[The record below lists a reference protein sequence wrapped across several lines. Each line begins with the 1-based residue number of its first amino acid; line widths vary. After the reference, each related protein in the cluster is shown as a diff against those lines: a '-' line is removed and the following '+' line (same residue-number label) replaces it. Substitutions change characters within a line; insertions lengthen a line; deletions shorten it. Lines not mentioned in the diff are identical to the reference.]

1 MKKKGK
7 LIRNLIIFILLIVLT
22 FTIIFKDNNFFDI
35 FSIMKNAK
43 LEFILIGIVAMC
55 IYLCLEAINI
65 GRTLTMLGEKST
77 FLKNLKYAAIGFFF
91 SAVTPAASGG
101 QPMQIYYMSKDDIAV
116 SSSTI
121 ALLLNLTSM
130 QIITISM
137 ALVSVFFFYQYL
149 NSALII
155 FFVIGIMLN
164 LSALILLLVSIFSE
178 KLSKG
183 IIDFVIKLLKFFK
196 VRNIESK
203 KEKLNNEL
211 EKYQKSAIF
220 VRNNRGHLLKI
231 ILTTLIQ
238 FTIYYSITYWTYRA
252 LGFNQSNIITII
264 ALQSLVYATV
274 SGIPSPGAVGVSEG
288 AFMQIFKTIYPENMI
303 SSAVLLNRG
312 INFYLFVI
320 ICAIITIINQMKMK
334 DNNDIEETINN
345 E

>member
-7 LIRNLIIFILLIVLT
+7 LIRNLLIFILLIVLT

-55 IYLCLEAINI
+55 IYLSLEAINI
-65 GRTLTMLGEKST
+65 GRTLRMLGEKST
-77 FLKNLKYAAIGFFF
+77 FLKNFKYAAIGFFF

-137 ALVSVFFFYQYL
+137 ALVSVFFFYEYL

-183 IIDFVIKLLKFFK
+183 IIDFVK
-196 VRNIESK
+196 
-203 KEKLNNEL
+203 
-211 EKYQKSAIF
+211 
-220 VRNNRGHLLKI
+220 
-231 ILTTLIQ
+231 
-238 FTIYYSITYWTYRA
+238 
-252 LGFNQSNIITII
+252 
-264 ALQSLVYATV
+264 
-274 SGIPSPGAVGVSEG
+274 
-288 AFMQIFKTIYPENMI
+288 
-303 SSAVLLNRG
+303 
-312 INFYLFVI
+312 
-320 ICAIITIINQMKMK
+320 
-334 DNNDIEETINN
+334 
-345 E
+345 

>member
-22 FTIIFKDNNFFDI
+22 LTIIFKDNNFFDI

-43 LEFILIGIVAMC
+43 FEFILLGIVAMC
-55 IYLCLEAINI
+55 IYLSLEAINI

-77 FLKNLKYAAIGFFF
+77 FLKNFKYAAIGFFF

-130 QIITISM
+130 QITTISM

-149 NSALII
+149 NSALVI

-183 IIDFVIKLLKFFK
+183 IIDFVIKF
-196 VRNIESK
+196 
-203 KEKLNNEL
+203 
-211 EKYQKSAIF
+211 QKSAIF

-252 LGFNQSNIITII
+252 LGFNQGNIITII

-320 ICAIITIINQMKMK
+320 ICAIITIINQIKMK